1 MTSKPPNSPRRAA
14 AGVTSAGMRNTIPSS
29 MLFRDA
35 CSRPPRA
42 SPQFPACPDQ
52 HERGSVQRQQ
62 PEADG
67 VAPSSTPVI
76 GLPVRAMSVTSAL
89 AMPDTPAIG
98 HTTPLVTPWSSRPR
112 HPHAEKQTRG
122 PFRSCALWW
131 AKCRAPKG
139 GDGRHGL
146 RTVKPVPAWQRLGGY
161 WFRPAVTPPSTS
173 QIAPVTQPA
182 WSERRKVATAETSS
196 VVPIR
201 PIGWKALNPARTVS
215 TSAGGMKPS

>member
-29 MLFRDA
+29 MLFRGA

-42 SPQFPACPDQ
+42 SPQFSACPDQ

-62 PEADG
+62 PEADW

-112 HPHAEKQTRG
+112 HPHVEKQTR
-122 PFRSCALWW
+122 ALPQL
-131 AKCRAPKG
+131 CLVVGEVPSTQG

-201 PIGWKALNPARTVS
+201 PIGWKSLNPARTVS